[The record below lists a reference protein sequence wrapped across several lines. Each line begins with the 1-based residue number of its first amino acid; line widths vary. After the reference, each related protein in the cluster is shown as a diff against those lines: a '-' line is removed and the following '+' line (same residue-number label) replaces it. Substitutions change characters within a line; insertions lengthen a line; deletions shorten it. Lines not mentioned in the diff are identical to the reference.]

1 MIMFIRAIALWT
13 LLLSVSA
20 AQAQTGY
27 PNRPVRVI
35 VPFAP
40 GGPSDVIA
48 RLLMQKFSEN
58 LGQQFYVE
66 NHAGGGGNLGT
77 ASPRARCRTAT
88 PSSSPARAS

>member
-1 MIMFIRAIALWT
+1 MIRLIRATAVCM
-13 LLLSVSA
+13 LLLSITGA
-20 AQAQTGY
+20 HAQTGY

-66 NHAGGGGNLGT
+66 NLQAAGR
-77 ASPRARCRTAT
+77 PRPALV
-88 PSSSPARAS
+88 ARAAPDGYTILVAVRAS

>member
-1 MIMFIRAIALWT
+1 MTTFIRAIT
-13 LLLSVSA
+13 LLTGLLA
-20 AQAQTGY
+20 AVAAHAQGGY

-48 RLLMQKFSEN
+48 RLLAQKFSES
-58 LGQQFYVE
+58 LGQQFYIE

-77 ASPRARCRTAT
+77 ALAARG
-88 PSSSPARAS
+88 AR

>member
-1 MIMFIRAIALWT
+1 MITLIRAVAVCT
-13 LLLSVSA
+13 LSLFA
-20 AQAQTGY
+20 GATHAQTGY

-66 NHAGGGGNLGT
+66 NHAGV
-77 ASPRARCRTAT
+77 AAISAPRWPRARPRMAI

>member
-1 MIMFIRAIALWT
+1 MIRLSRATAVCM
-13 LLLSVSA
+13 LLLSITGA
-20 AQAQTGY
+20 HAQTGY

-77 ASPRARCRTAT
+77 ALPPARLRTAI
-88 PSSSPARAS
+88 PSSSPVRAS